1 MKKAMEPFTK
11 LTSRVVPFPND
22 NVDTDIIVPARFLK
36 VTDKEGMDQYL
47 FRDWRFDSEGNPLPD
62 FILNQPRVK
71 GAQILLVGR
80 NFGSGSSREHA
91 PWALLAFGFRALIGT
106 SFADIFRGNSL
117 KNGLL
122 PVVVPPEIH
131 ADLLRVVEQDPSAE
145 VTIDLSTQT
154 VTLPGGRTVSFP
166 IDNFSKQ
173 CLLAGVDQL
182 GYIVEKEPQIRAYEA
197 SHPSAVETTIGS

>member
-1 MKKAMEPFTK
+1 MEPFTRI
-11 LTSRVVPFPND
+11 TSRLVPLPID

-36 VTDKEGMDQYL
+36 VTDKANMEQYL
-47 FRDWRFDSEGNPLPD
+47 FRDWRFDEAGNPRPE
-62 FILNQPRVK
+62 FILNQPRAK
-71 GAQILLVGR
+71 GAKVFLAGK

-91 PWALLAFGFRALIGT
+91 PWALMAFGIRALIST

-122 PVVVPPEIH
+122 PVMVPPEVH
-131 ADLLRVVEQDPSAE
+131 AELFRLVEADSGAE
-145 VTIDLSTQT
+145 VTIDLASQML
-154 VTLPGGRTVSFP
+154 TLPGGQAVTFP

-182 GYIVEKEPQIRAYEA
+182 GYILKQEARVRAYEV
-197 SHPSAVETTIGS
+197 SHPSTVRIVA